1 MTIHNP
7 PHDEDNGSSQ
17 QQQEQQQQREQQQ
30 QQQSSSSWNANANWN
45 GNGNGNW
52 NDNDNSNHNSNCNS
66 NVNVNAN
73 FTSVCVDVKV
83 DLSASLA
90 PPVDL
95 GEGAIYVPQT
105 IDQYIDGG
113 HAGVNTEIALDQINS
128 LISNGTANGDY
139 VSNWGSS
146 IYTSAHDS
154 GDAQVGDVS
163 QGALATGVLTAGAS
177 TAATADAF
185 TQSIVLGANL
195 QNNTF
200 TMTITGHDSHV
211 DVGGHH

>member
-1 MTIHNP
+1 
-7 PHDEDNGSSQ
+7 
-17 QQQEQQQQREQQQ
+17 
-30 QQQSSSSWNANANWN
+30 NAN
-45 GNGNGNW
+45 
-52 NDNDNSNHNSNCNS
+52 C
-66 NVNVNAN
+66 NVNAN

-83 DLSASLA
+83 DVSASLA
-90 PPVDL
+90 PAVDL
-95 GEGAIYVPQT
+95 GDGAIYLPQT
-105 IDQYIDGG
+105 IDQNIDGG

-128 LISNGTANGDY
+128 LVSNGTANDNY
-139 VSNWGSS
+139 VSNSGYDIS
-146 IYTSAHDS
+146 THATDS
-154 GDAQVGDVS
+154 GDSQVGDVS

-211 DVGGHH
+211 DVGGHHS